1 MENIKYIMAKNIH
14 DLKNNQAMIKQIA
27 SQIVLRAQEMLYQYF
42 SHHLYA
48 YFDANILQIVNMVV
62 IIQDTHSIIPFCAKI
77 GKSNTSKNA
86 T

>member
-1 MENIKYIMAKNIH
+1 MAKNIH

-27 SQIVLRAQEMLYQYF
+27 SQIVLRAQEILYQCF

-48 YFDANILQIVNMVV
+48 YFAANMLQIENMVV
-62 IIQDTHSIIPFCAKI
+62 IIQDIQSIIPFSAKI
-77 GKSNTSKNA
+77 GKSSTSKKA

>member
-1 MENIKYIMAKNIH
+1 
-14 DLKNNQAMIKQIA
+14 MIKQIA

-48 YFDANILQIVNMVV
+48 YFDANILQIVNIVV
-62 IIQDTHSIIPFCAKI
+62 IKPATQSNIHFSDNIGNNKIP
-77 GKSNTSKNA
+77 KNV